1 MIAISADVFLWH
13 ALAIFLL
20 IGAVMGILLG
30 LLLIFKPQLIKA
42 VNRLANRW
50 VSTRGM
56 SRLMDRSIS
65 IERWF
70 YRHHRAA
77 GIFIMLGAAYIFID
91 FAFWFDKA
99 TTLHRYAGVL
109 PIRIRMLQAIL
120 DSMVLFVLIASF
132 AAFISGLLICL
143 RPSLL
148 KGFEKSSNQW
158 VSMRRATKVFDVPR
172 DQVDVF
178 VVKHAQYV
186 GWMLLLG
193 SSYLFFLM
201 FRSLL

>member
-1 MIAISADVFLWH
+1 MISIPFDIFIWR

-20 IGAVMGILLG
+20 IGAVLGILLG
-30 LLLIFKPQLIKA
+30 LLLIFKPQLIEA

-50 VSTRGM
+50 ISTRGI
-56 SRLMDRSIS
+56 SRLMDSSIS

-91 FAFWFDKA
+91 FAFWVDKA
-99 TTLHRYAGVL
+99 ATLHRYAGVL
-109 PIRIRMLQAIL
+109 PIKMLQAIL
-120 DSMVLFVLIASF
+120 DSMALFALIASC
-132 AAFISGLLICL
+132 AAFIAGLLICL

-148 KGFEKSSNQW
+148 KGLEQSSNQW
-158 VSMRRATKVFDVPR
+158 VSVRRATKVFDVPR

-178 VVKHAQYV
+178 VVKHAQHV
-186 GWMLLLG
+186 GWMLFLG